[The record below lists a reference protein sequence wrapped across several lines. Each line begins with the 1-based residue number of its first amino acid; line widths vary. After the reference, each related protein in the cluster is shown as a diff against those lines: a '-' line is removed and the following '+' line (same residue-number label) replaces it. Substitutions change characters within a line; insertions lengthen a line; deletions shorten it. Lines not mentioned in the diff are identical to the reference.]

1 MGIFNLDSKFM
12 IFMNKFA
19 DLLWLNVLTLV
30 CSIPIFTIGASF
42 TAMHYMVLKI
52 YRNEEGY
59 ITRGFFKSFKEN
71 FRQSTVIW
79 LIYLAVGLLLALDFS
94 YVREGIVNINM
105 YYQYALVFVAFVASL
120 SLIWVFILQSR
131 YTNTIMG
138 TVKNAFI
145 IGISRFYYSIMM
157 IILFLAPI
165 VCLFVFSIA
174 VPFVVLLGF
183 TVPAFLQA
191 MLYSRIFDRME
202 GIDRKNMDKEEDGW
216 SVELEE
222 NTGNTIEEN
231 KDNGQIAEE
240 IGK

>member
-94 YVREGIVNINM
+94 YVREGIVNINV